1 MASVFLFL
9 HIRKR
14 RKAASDEGDSLRKL
28 KGLKKK
34 DGSSITERDIVRV
47 NNERIQT
54 LQNSMGQDTGVVK
67 KNPLLSMNRFH
78 DSKSFPSDSGS
89 NLSDSEDF
97 GDSSARSDDNLYHVS
112 VTRQRSKLAYHHFA

>member
-1 MASVFLFL
+1 
-9 HIRKR
+9 
-14 RKAASDEGDSLRKL
+14 
-28 KGLKKK
+28 
-34 DGSSITERDIVRV
+34 
-47 NNERIQT
+47 
-54 LQNSMGQDTGVVK
+54 MGQDTGVVK